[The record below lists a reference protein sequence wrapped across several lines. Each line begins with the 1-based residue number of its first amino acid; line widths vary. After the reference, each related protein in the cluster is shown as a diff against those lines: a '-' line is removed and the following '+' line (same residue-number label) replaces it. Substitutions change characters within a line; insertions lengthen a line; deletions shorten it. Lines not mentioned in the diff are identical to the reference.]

1 MNEWWPQLVR
11 QILVQIRRQEAGG
24 VSMKQNRKLTWDTL
38 HSNMYSD
45 FQEVIFKITNFAL
58 SITSLWQINTLL
70 C

>member
-1 MNEWWPQLVR
+1 MKEWWPQLVR

>member
-1 MNEWWPQLVR
+1 MKEWWPQLVR
-11 QILVQIRRQEAGG
+11 QILVQTQRQEAGG

-58 SITSLWQINTLL
+58 SITSLWQISTLL